1 MNRINSQQLLARY
14 QLSSFNNASVFGAL
28 PNPAIYWLL
37 DHGVIREVKKG
48 ETLFVPGEP
57 GNSFHVILA
66 GSVDYYKYHDSRF
79 AYIRKFNSGEQ
90 IGFVSMIA
98 LHDRV
103 GRAEACEESITLEI
117 DTDVYHDF
125 HISHPLEFGI
135 LMMNLAREMA
145 RTLRSTNNIVVEQSL
160 KSDTGHR

>member
-1 MNRINSQQLLARY
+1 VNRISSQQLSVRY
-14 QLSSFNNASVFGAL
+14 ELSSFANASVFGAL
-28 PNPAIYWLL
+28 PPSAIRWLL
-37 DHGVIREVKKG
+37 DNGIIRELKQG
-48 ETLFVPGEP
+48 EQLFSPGEP

-66 GSVDYYKYHDSRF
+66 GSVDYYKFHNGRF

-117 DTDVYHDF
+117 DSDVYHDF

-145 RTLRSTNNIVVEQSL
+145 RTLRNTNNILVE
-160 KSDTGHR
+160 KT